1 METSEKHKRIA
12 CIGSYEI
19 FKSLGMDVHKPKNAE
34 EAGEILKRIR
44 NNYNLILIAER
55 FAEKMEA
62 ELNELRDEKI
72 PLIIEMPDEE
82 GSTGAGK
89 RKITQL
95 ISKASGM
102 EIKTVEG

>member
-1 METSEKHKRIA
+1 METSEKNKKLA

-19 FKSLGMDVHKPKNAE
+19 FKSLGVDVYMPKNAE
-34 EAGEILKRIR
+34 EAAEILKRIR

-55 FAEKMEA
+55 FAEKMGA
-62 ELNELRDEKI
+62 ELNELRDEKV

-89 RKITQL
+89 RKIAEM

-102 EIKTVEG
+102 EIKAVE